1 MPRRPRRSL
10 HPEMPAPAHPTLA
23 RSTSAA
29 RRFRVP
35 LLAALP
41 LTLAA
46 ALVVTAAAQAATV
59 RVRDGSV
66 GFAYRVTLIPVN
78 GTVNAVQ
85 SSDTTLDFAALR
97 RTRTTVT
104 VNLAALKTGIALRD
118 EHARE
123 ALDARN
129 FPNASFTLEN
139 FSGPERIQDGQ
150 AVQGDVTGTFTLRGV
165 PRPLRAPVTL
175 TRRGNSLNVQATFTV
190 NPQAHGVNVKGGDTS
205 TRVTVNLTLAP

>member
-10 HPEMPAPAHPTLA
+10 HPETPAPT
-23 RSTSAA
+23 RSTSARSLPPP
-29 RRFRVP
+29 RRYRVP
-35 LLAALP
+35 LPVTLP
-41 LTLAA
+41 VLLTA
-46 ALVVTAAAQAATV
+46 ALVVTAAAQTATV

-139 FSGPERIQDGQ
+139 FSGPERLPDGQ

-165 PRPLRAPVTL
+165 PRPLKAPVTL
-175 TRRGNSLNVQATFTV
+175 TRRGNSLNVKATFTV